1 MRAVLVDWLVDVG
14 EELGLSDETIF
25 LAVDLV
31 DRYLSKEVRNSKI
44 PETHQYQKCN
54 PVDESGG

>member
-14 EELGLSDETIF
+14 EELGLSADTLF

-31 DRYLSKEVRNSKI
+31 DRYLSKEVSNARK
-44 PETHQYQKCN
+44 
-54 PVDESGG
+54 